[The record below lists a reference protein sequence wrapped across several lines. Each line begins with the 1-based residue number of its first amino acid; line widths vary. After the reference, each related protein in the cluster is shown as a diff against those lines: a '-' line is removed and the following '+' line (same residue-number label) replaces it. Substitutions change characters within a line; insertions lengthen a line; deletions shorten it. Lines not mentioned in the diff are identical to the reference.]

1 MDGDDS
7 RRQRRL
13 QVKRIDALELTK
25 EIVRMNTINPPG
37 DEEACA
43 RHLGALLESS
53 GFTTAYHKMGEKRA
67 NLVARIGGS
76 SDGKPLCFTGHIDT
90 VPLGAAKWKKD
101 PFSGETDAGKLYG
114 RGTSD
119 MKCGVAAFVAAA
131 VHLAPK
137 LARSPGLE
145 LVITAGEE
153 TGCQGAF
160 ELASHEGALGRAGAV
175 VVGEP
180 TSNYP
185 FVGHKGAFWLNAR
198 THGVTAHGSMPE
210 KGVNAVY
217 RMAKAL
223 GVLEKFRFAN
233 PPHALM
239 GQATLNVGTIHGGL
253 NINSVP
259 DEAVIG
265 IDIRSVPSSL
275 HTEVKAQLARELGP
289 EVDLETILDLEPV
302 FTEPTDPWIQQV
314 FEVMTP
320 LLGARPDARVATYF
334 TDAAALN
341 AAYDSP
347 PTIILGPGEPQMA
360 HQTDEYCVMDRVGAS
375 VQAYEEI
382 ARRWCGI

>member
-1 MDGDDS
+1 MK
-7 RRQRRL
+7 RL
-13 QVKRIDALELTK
+13 DAVELTK

-43 RHLGALLESS
+43 RHLGALLESA
-53 GFTTAYHKMGEKRA
+53 GFTTEYHRMGEERA
-67 NLVARIGGS
+67 NLVARIGG
-76 SDGKPLCFTGHIDT
+76 GGERKPLCFTGHIDT
-90 VPLGAAKWKKD
+90 VPLGAARWKKD
-101 PFSGETDAGKLYG
+101 PFAGETDAGKLYG

-119 MKCGVAAFVAAA
+119 MKCGVAAFVVAA
-131 VHLAPK
+131 VQLAPK
-137 LARSPGLE
+137 LERSPGLE

-160 ELASHEGALGRAGAV
+160 DLARKKGALGHVGAI

-198 THGVTAHGSMPE
+198 TRGVTAHGSMPE
-210 KGVNAVY
+210 KGINAVY
-217 RMAKAL
+217 KMAKAL
-223 GVLEKFRFAN
+223 GVLQKFRFAN
-233 PPHALM
+233 PPHPLM
-239 GQATLNVGTIHGGL
+239 GQATLNVGTIRGGL

-259 DEAVIG
+259 DEAVVG
-265 IDIRSVPSSL
+265 IDIRSVPSSR
-275 HTEVKAQLARELGP
+275 HDAVRTQLARELGA
-289 EVDLETILDLEPV
+289 EVELETILDLEPV
-302 FTEPTDPWIQQV
+302 YTEPDDPWIQQV

-334 TDAAALN
+334 TDAAALS

-347 PTIILGPGEPQMA
+347 PTVILGPGEPQMA
-360 HQTDEYCVMDRVGAS
+360 HQTDEYCIMDRITAS

-382 ARRWCGI
+382 ARRWCRI

>member
-1 MDGDDS
+1 MG
-7 RRQRRL
+7 
-13 QVKRIDALELTK
+13 KAIDAVALTK

-43 RHLGALLESS
+43 RYLGALLEGA
-53 GFTTAYHKMGEKRA
+53 GFSVNYHRMGEKRA

-76 SDGKPLCFTGHIDT
+76 ADKAPLCFTGHIDT
-90 VPLGAAKWKKD
+90 VPLGAAPWRKD
-101 PFSGETDAGKLYG
+101 PFAGETDAGRLYG

-131 VHLAPK
+131 VALGPR
-137 LARSPGLE
+137 LARSAGLE

-153 TGCQGAF
+153 TGCEGAF
-160 ELASHEGALGRAGAV
+160 ELANEQGALGRAGAV

-180 TSNYP
+180 TS
-185 FVGHKGAFWLNAR
+185 NAR

-217 RMAKAL
+217 KAARAL
-223 GVLEKFRFAN
+223 AALEQFRFSN
-233 PPHALM
+233 PPHELM
-239 GQATLNVGTIHGGL
+239 GQASLNVGTMHGGL

-265 IDIRSVPSSL
+265 IDIRSVPTSR
-275 HTEVKAQLARELGP
+275 HADIRAQLERVLGNDV
-289 EVDLETILDLEPV
+289 ELETLLDLEPV
-302 FTEPTDPWIQQV
+302 YTEPENEWIQQV
-314 FEVMTP
+314 FDIMTP
-320 LLGARPDARVATYF
+320 LLGSRPEPKVATYF

-341 AAYDSP
+341 LAYRFP

-360 HQTDEYCVMDRVGAS
+360 HQTDEYCVVDRVSHA
-375 VQAYEEI
+375 VDAYQEI
-382 ARRWCGI
+382 ARRWCSI